1 MAKSI
6 REQNLQYKPS
16 VVLNEFPLNPEQG
29 VNYGCNLKWKPGDE
43 GSGLIAIAAIFI
55 SKITSKPSI

>member
-6 REQNLQYKPS
+6 REQNLQYKPN
-16 VVLNEFPLNPEQG
+16 VELNRSPLNPEQK

-43 GSGLIAIAAIFI
+43 RGSLIAIAAILI
-55 SKITSKPSI
+55 SKTTSKPSI